1 MQTIRLQYTRFF
13 LKNAGKVIIVTEK
26 RNSSTL
32 SFEVGISLTRFVVYA
47 RMEIQEVLC
56 VKSTQATVWS

>member
-32 SFEVGISLTRFVVYA
+32 SFEEESLSQDLLFMRAWQYKKYFV
-47 RMEIQEVLC
+47 
-56 VKSTQATVWS
+56 